1 MTLADRL
8 RDRIKRDGPITFHD
22 WMQAALY
29 DETDGYYRRERIRQG
44 RAGDYRT
51 APETSPLF
59 GATLANY
66 FARCYSQL
74 GSPSDW
80 TIFEIGAGRGDFAH
94 TVLASLRQNFSE
106 VFAATHYLIDEI
118 GDETRNA
125 LALKLDEYSNRVQF
139 RSLAEAT
146 PPVTGIVFSNELL
159 DAFPVHRVIGRQGA
173 LRELCVD
180 IDEAREFVWRQ
191 CDLEPQLRTYC
202 EAIDLQ
208 LDEGQIFE
216 VNLAADD
223 FVARAAS
230 LLDRG
235 FLITVDYGAERT
247 ELLDDP
253 HRFKGT
259 LRSFLRHRMIDDVL
273 AHPGEQDLTTTV
285 DWTQLKTAGERHG
298 LETKTLERLDRFL
311 LNEGLPDQLS
321 MLSAKLADTVELFK
335 LNAGAREMIMPD
347 GLAAHFQVLIQQK
360 ISWSVAPAR
369 LTYS

>member
-8 RDRIKRDGPITFHD
+8 RDQIKRDGPITFHD
-22 WMQAALY
+22 WMQTALY
-29 DETDGYYRRERIRQG
+29 DESDGYYRRARIRQG

-66 FARCYSQL
+66 FARCHSQL
-74 GSPSDW
+74 GSPSNW
-80 TIFEIGAGRGDFAH
+80 TIFEIGAGRGDFAYS
-94 TVLASLRQNFSE
+94 VLTTLRRNFCD

-125 LALKLDEYSNRVQF
+125 AARKLSGYSDRLQG
-139 RSLAEAT
+139 RSLAEVAA
-146 PPVTGIVFSNELL
+146 PFTGIIFSNELL
-159 DAFPVHRVIGRQGA
+159 DAFPVHRVIGSQDA

-180 IDEAREFVWRQ
+180 INDAREFVWTH
-191 CDLEPQLRTYC
+191 CDLSAQLRTYC
-202 EAIDLQ
+202 ESIALQ
-208 LDEGQIFE
+208 LDDGQIFE

-247 ELLDDP
+247 ELLNDP

-259 LRSFLRHRMIDDVL
+259 LRSFLRHRLIGDVL
-273 AHPGEQDLTTTV
+273 SHPGEQDLTTTV

-298 LETKTLERLDRFL
+298 LETETLERLDRFL
-311 LNEGLPDQLS
+311 LNEGLPDQLA
-321 MLSAKLADTVELFK
+321 MLSAKLEDTVELFN
-335 LNAGAREMIMPD
+335 LNAGARELIMPD

-360 ISWSVAPAR
+360 IS
-369 LTYS
+369 